1 MRAVKSNGS
10 SEIDQSLE
18 KDIGENIHELTRN
31 SAAFRQPKNGDGETL
46 ADTLVREA
54 SERSVREIE
63 NLIAELQELRKMLL
77 SNSNRIQRDITE
89 HAELNQ
95 HVVQLTDIISE
106 SVKKLPAAPSVCH
119 DLIEAT

>member
-1 MRAVKSNGS
+1 VTTVKPNGS
-10 SEIDQSLE
+10 TESDQSLE
-18 KDIGENIHELTRN
+18 KDIGRGIYELTRN
-31 SAAFRQPKNGDGETL
+31 SVAFRQPENGDGETS
-46 ADTLVREA
+46 ADTLVHEA

-95 HVVQLTDIISE
+95 QVMQLTDIISE
-106 SVKKLPAAPSVCH
+106 SVKQLPTAPS
-119 DLIEAT
+119 TSP

>member
-1 MRAVKSNGS
+1 MRTVKPNGS
-10 SEIDQSLE
+10 TEIDQSLE
-18 KDIGENIHELTRN
+18 KDIGRNIHELTRD
-31 SAAFRQPKNGDGETL
+31 SAAFRQPENGDGETL

-63 NLIAELQELRKMLL
+63 NLIAELQELRKNLM

-95 HVVQLTDIISE
+95 QVMQLTDIISE
-106 SVKKLPAAPSVCH
+106 SVKKLPTAPS
-119 DLIEAT
+119 ISP

>member
-1 MRAVKSNGS
+1 MRNAKSNGTA
-10 SEIDQSLE
+10 EIVESLE
-18 KDIGENIHELTRN
+18 KDIGSNIRELTHN
-31 SAAFRQPKNGDGETL
+31 SATFPQPENGDGETL

-63 NLIAELQELRKMLL
+63 NLMAELQELRKKLL

-95 HVVQLTDIISE
+95 QVMQLTDIISE
-106 SVKKLPAAPSVCH
+106 SVKKLPTAPS
-119 DLIEAT
+119 ISP